1 MENIV
6 DFTLKGDH
14 EMDWLERMNGAID
27 YIEDNLADEID
38 LKEAAKIACCSV
50 YHFQRIFTFAAEMT
64 LSEYVRL
71 RRMTLAA
78 FDLQNNSNKVID
90 IALKYG
96 YNSPTAFT
104 RTFISVHGVTP
115 KSVRGIGIKLKSFPR
130 ITFQMA
136 IKGGKEMNYK
146 IVEKPGMRFVGKKE
160 TVSTVGGQNFTR
172 IPKIWQEVDE
182 NGMYEKIFQLSNENP
197 TGVLGIC
204 TNFKEEQLDYYIASS
219 SDSETPQGMDEL
231 DVPAGLWV
239 VFECVGPMPKAI
251 QDVWKRI
258 YTEWFPSSG
267 YEHAGG
273 SEIEWYSDGDA
284 DAEDYVSEIWIP
296 IIKK

>member
-1 MENIV
+1 
-6 DFTLKGDH
+6 
-14 EMDWLERMNGAID
+14 MDWLDRMNGAIN
-27 YIEDNLADEID
+27 YIEDNLSEEINYST
-38 LKEAAKIACCSV
+38 AAKVACCSV
-50 YHFQRIFTFAAEMT
+50 YHFQRIFAFAAEMT

-78 FDLQNNSNKVID
+78 FELQNNSTKVID

-104 RTFISVHGVTP
+104 RAFINVHGISP
-115 KSVRGIGIKLKSFPR
+115 KAVKEKGNMLKSFPR
-130 ITFQMA
+130 ITFQIS

-146 IVEKPGMRFVGKKE
+146 IVEKPNMRFVGKKE
-160 TVSTVGGQNFTR
+160 TVSTAGGQNFAR
-172 IPKIWQEVDE
+172 IPKIWDEVNE
-182 NGMYEKIFQLSNENP
+182 KGMYDQILKLSNGNP
-197 TGVLGIC
+197 SGLLGIC
-204 TNFKEEQLDYYIASS
+204 TNFREEQLDYYIAGST
-219 SDSETPQGMDEL
+219 SEKAPEGMDEL
-231 DVPAGLWV
+231 IVPSGLWV
-239 VFECVGPMPKAI
+239 VFQCVGAMPKAI

-273 SEIEWYSDGDA
+273 AEMEWYSDGDPS
-284 DAEDYVSEIWIP
+284 DNGYISEIWIP